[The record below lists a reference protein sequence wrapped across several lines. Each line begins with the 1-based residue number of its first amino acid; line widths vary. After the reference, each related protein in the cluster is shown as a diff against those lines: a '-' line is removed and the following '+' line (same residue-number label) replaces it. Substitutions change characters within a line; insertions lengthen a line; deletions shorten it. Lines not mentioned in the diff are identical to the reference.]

1 MARRGWFVVVAV
13 TAVMATSCGG
23 PNRPTPPP
31 PPVVGPATPPTVRS
45 IAVPTSRVETG
56 QDITITAVVE
66 DAETPLSQLTYVWT
80 ANVGTI
86 TGSGT
91 TATWRHAAGLQQGAD
106 VVVTLMVVDTY
117 DAIVN
122 NQIVK
127 QDFFVLSQAAP
138 FRVHDSAAE
147 VMELGRKFL
156 VDLFGNSSVPAEAC
170 MVDFS
175 ETCANADNGKI
186 EELQQIVEH
195 RQGYVVVSATKLA
208 QRVAWH
214 RADFGSVHTVMLYR
228 DHPVNSSFIGT
239 TCGDFEV
246 TVVYVG
252 DRWWICQSFFNE
264 EDTSGCPSSDNTG
277 GVGRIMRKRGGVG
290 K

>member
-1 MARRGWFVVVAV
+1 
-13 TAVMATSCGG
+13 
-23 PNRPTPPP
+23 
-31 PPVVGPATPPTVRS
+31 
-45 IAVPTSRVETG
+45 
-56 QDITITAVVE
+56 
-66 DAETPLSQLTYVWT
+66 
-80 ANVGTI
+80 
-86 TGSGT
+86 
-91 TATWRHAAGLQQGAD
+91 
-106 VVVTLMVVDTY
+106 
-117 DAIVN
+117 
-122 NQIVK
+122 
-127 QDFFVLSQAAP
+127 
-138 FRVHDSAAE
+138 
-147 VMELGRKFL
+147 

-175 ETCANADNGKI
+175 ETCATADNGKI

-208 QRVAWH
+208 QRVAWR

-252 DRWWICQSFFNE
+252 SRWWICQSFFNE
-264 EDTSGCPSSDNTG
+264 DDTSGCPSSDNTG
-277 GVGRIMRKRGGVG
+277 GVGRVMRKRGGAG